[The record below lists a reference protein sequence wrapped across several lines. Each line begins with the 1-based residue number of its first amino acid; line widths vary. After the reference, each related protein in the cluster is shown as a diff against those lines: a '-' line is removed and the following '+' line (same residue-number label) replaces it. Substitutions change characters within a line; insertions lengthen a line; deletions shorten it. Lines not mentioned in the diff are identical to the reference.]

1 MPDERVSFA
10 TAVGFERFSKKT
22 RRAQFLEEMDQVIPW
37 ERLCKIVERHYPAQ
51 GGVGRPPVGLERMLR
66 MYFLQHW
73 FNLSDPAVE
82 EALYDS
88 NAMRAF
94 VGIDLGRER
103 VPDETTVCKFRHLLE
118 EHRLGKR
125 IFKAVNAHLAR
136 SGMTVG
142 RGTIVD
148 ATIIHA
154 PTSTKNK
161 REERDPE
168 MHSTRKGNQWYFGM
182 KAHIGVDSKSGLV
195 HSMATT
201 AANVHDSQA
210 LAKLLHGNE
219 TRVWGDS
226 AYMGQKAVIERRAPG
241 AQDFTNRRG
250 RRNHPLSEAE
260 KTTNRTKSRVR
271 AKVEHPFCVV
281 KRLWGFTK
289 VRYRGLF
296 KNENRLF
303 VAFALSNLFVSR
315 NKLLRSQRA

>member
-1 MPDERVSFA
+1 MTNKQITLA
-10 TAVGFERFSKKT
+10 TAGFERFTKTT
-22 RRAQFLEEMDQVIPW
+22 RRAQFLDEMDRVIPW
-37 ERLCKIVERHYPAQ
+37 KRLCQIVERHYPV
-51 GGVGRPPVGLERMLR
+51 GEGPGRPPIGVERMLR

-73 FNLSDPAVE
+73 FNLSGPGVE

-118 EHRLGKR
+118 KHRLGKR
-125 IFKAVNAHLAR
+125 IFRAVNAELAR

-142 RGTIVD
+142 SGTIVD

-154 PTSTKNK
+154 PSSTKNK
-161 REERDPE
+161 DEKRDPE

-195 HSMATT
+195 HSVVTT
-201 AANVHDSQA
+201 AANVHDSQP
-210 LAKLLHGNE
+210 LSELLHGNE

-226 AYMGQKAVIERRAPG
+226 AYMSQKEAIRKRAPR
-241 AQDFTNRRG
+241 AKDFTNNRARRS
-250 RRNHPLSEAE
+250 RPLTEAE
-260 KTTNRTKSRVR
+260 KAVNRTKSRVR

-281 KRLWGFTK
+281 KRLWGFAK
-289 VRYRGLF
+289 VRYRGLA
-296 KNENRLF
+296 KNAYRLF

-315 NKLLRSQRA
+315 NKLLRLQRA

>member
-1 MPDERVSFA
+1 MAKKQMTLADN
-10 TAVGFERFSKKT
+10 GFERYAKKT

-37 ERLCKIVERHYPAQ
+37 RRICSIVERHYPAE
-51 GGVGRPPVGLERMLR
+51 GGVGRPPIGVERMLR

-82 EALYDS
+82 EALYES
-88 NAMRAF
+88 NSMRAF

-118 EHRLGKR
+118 KHRLGER
-125 IFKAVNAHLAR
+125 IFKAINAHLSR
-136 SGMTVG
+136 SGMKVG

-154 PTSTKNK
+154 PSSTKNK
-161 REERDPE
+161 DEKRDPE

-195 HSMATT
+195 HSVVAT
-201 AANVHDSQA
+201 AANVHDSQPLSA
-210 LAKLLHGNE
+210 LLHGNE

-226 AYMGQKAVIERRAPG
+226 AYRGQKQVIAEHAPRAK
-241 AQDFTNRRG
+241 DFTNKQG
-250 RRNHPLSEAE
+250 RRNFPLTAAD
-260 KTTNRTKSRVR
+260 KATNRTKSRVR

-289 VRYRGLF
+289 VRYRGLA
-296 KNENRLF
+296 KNANRLF
-303 VAFALSNLFVSR
+303 VVFALSNLFVSR
-315 NKLLRSQRA
+315 NKLLRLQGA